1 MITKSKHM
9 RTTLFLMEYVNMLK
23 INTKNKSCFENT
35 IIYIQQNLYV
45 CTFQKQNKYTC
56 KPVYSLMEYVKKL
69 LNYVKLC

>member
-1 MITKSKHM
+1 M

-45 CTFQKQNKYTC
+45 YFKNKINTHANHI
-56 KPVYSLMEYVKKL
+56 YSLVKNM
-69 LNYVKLC
+69 LNSVKLC

>member
-1 MITKSKHM
+1 M

-45 CTFQKQNKYTC
+45 YFKNKINTHANHI
-56 KPVYSLMEYVKKL
+56 YSLVKNM